1 MTDAL
6 ALDKLMVRRSFE
18 RAAASYDAAAVLQNE
33 VCRRMLARLDYIR
46 LEPETILDAGSGTG
60 NAVTGLLERFPAAR
74 VIALDLAL
82 AMARRARSRRPR
94 PALSTVE
101 GWRRLFVGGGQQ
113 LVAVCGDIEQ
123 LPLASACAGMV
134 WSNLVIQWSIEPR
147 RAFAELHRVL
157 APGGLL
163 LFSSFGPD
171 TLKELRAAFRSVDRH
186 THVNRFTDM
195 HDVGDSLVASG
206 FADPVMDMEIITLT
220 YADVREL
227 MRDLKAI
234 GAHNMTRGRPPTLA
248 GKSLLAQV
256 ARNYEAARRDGRL
269 PATFEVIY
277 GHAWKP
283 QPRLGPTGRPV
294 IDIKPLGG
302 A

>member
-6 ALDKLMVRRSFE
+6 ALDKLLVRRSFE
-18 RAAASYDAAAVLQNE
+18 RAAASYDASAVLQNE

-46 LEPETILDAGSGTG
+46 LAPATILDAGSGTG
-60 NAVTGLLERFPAAR
+60 NAVTGLLTRFPAAR

-82 AMARRARSRRPR
+82 AMTRRARARRQR

-101 GWRRLFVGGGQQ
+101 GWRALFGRGGRRLA
-113 LVAVCGDIEQ
+113 AVCGDIEQ
-123 LPLASACAGMV
+123 LPLATACAGMV
-134 WSNLVIQWSIEPR
+134 WSNLAVQWSTEPR
-147 RAFAELHRVL
+147 RAFAEMYRVL

-186 THVNRFTDM
+186 THVHRFTDL
-195 HDVGDSLVASG
+195 HDVGDLLVAGG

-234 GAHNMTRGRPPTLA
+234 GAHNMTRGRPSTLA
-248 GKSLLAQV
+248 GKSLLAKV
-256 ARNYEAARRDGRL
+256 ARNYDAVRRDGRL

-283 QPRLGPTGRPV
+283 QPRIGPTGRPV
-294 IDIKPLGG
+294 IDIKPRSG
-302 A
+302 